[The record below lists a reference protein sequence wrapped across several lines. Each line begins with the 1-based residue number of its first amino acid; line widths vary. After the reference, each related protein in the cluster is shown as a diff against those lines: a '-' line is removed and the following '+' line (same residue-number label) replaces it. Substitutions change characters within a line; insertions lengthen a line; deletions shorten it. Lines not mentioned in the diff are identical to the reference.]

1 MRLLN
6 LILLSIFA
14 MCVAGAPTDFE
25 LHSPLTIPVPGS
37 TTYDA
42 DLAAAVAY
50 ARSHPSSRTVET
62 SVTAVKQRLCGDYT
76 PGNKPVYST
85 GLLVCGETDPGVEMK
100 RFTNRMCGFCI
111 IFDSKCGH
119 SFPCC

>member
-1 MRLLN
+1 MHLLN
-6 LILLSIFA
+6 LILPSIFA
-14 MCVAGAPTDFE
+14 MCVVGAPTDFE
-25 LHSPLTIPVPGS
+25 LHSPLAIPVPGS

-50 ARSHPSSRTVET
+50 ARSHPSSGTVKT
-62 SVTAVKQRLCGDYT
+62 STIAVKQRLCGDYT

-111 IFDSKCGH
+111 VFDSKCGH